1 MTATQHENQEQ
12 MLEQMIS
19 EVKKIL
25 GKEEVTPDSTFS
37 ELGIDSL
44 NIVELILAC
53 EYIYP
58 NVQNPEALQINE
70 YTTLRELHEQIIQLS
85 I

>member
-1 MTATQHENQEQ
+1 MLTEEYENHEQ

-19 EVKKIL
+19 EVKRIL
-25 GKEEVTPDSTFS
+25 GKEDVTPDSTFS

-70 YTTLRELHEQIIQLS
+70 YTSLKELHEQLLDLS

>member
-1 MTATQHENQEQ
+1 MITDGHENTEQ

-19 EVKKIL
+19 EVKTIL
-25 GKEEVTPDSTFS
+25 GKEEVNPDSTFS

-53 EYIYP
+53 EHIYP

-70 YTTLRELHEQIIQLS
+70 YTTLRELHEQLLQLS